1 MINFDE
7 VKSAAV
13 GKWPNIL
20 AALGISVSDNQKK
33 HTCCPVCSPGD
44 PKSDRFRFTNETGNG
59 EWFCNQCSPKK
70 AGNGIGLVMKVLDVD
85 YKAAMTAI
93 APIVGTVEMSK
104 YQKEQPISPDLL
116 RKIFKE
122 SLPVEKGDS
131 VHLYLKT
138 RGLTS
143 MPKTLRY
150 SPACYEPETKKNQ
163 RAMLALFTLQDGT
176 AVTMHRTFITDDGRK
191 LDIEHPKKALP
202 TLRPMSGGAVRL
214 YPQEATLGVCEGVET
229 AIALRNAMRV
239 PVWAVLGTALLAGFE
254 PPKGVET
261 VIIYSDNDAN
271 FAGQKAA
278 YDLANRL
285 VVKNKLRVSV
295 EIPSVAGDDFLDE
308 INRQ

>member
-1 MINFDE
+1 MIDFDE
-7 VKSAAV
+7 VKAAAV
-13 GKWPNIL
+13 GRWPNL
-20 AALGISVSDNQKK
+20 LRELGIDVSDNQKK
-33 HTCCPVCSPGD
+33 HTPCPYCKGT
-44 PKSDRFRFTNETGNG
+44 DRFRFTNETGNG
-59 EWFCNQCSPKK
+59 EWFCNQCTPK
-70 AGNGIGLVMKVLDVD
+70 AGTGIGLVMKVLDVD

-122 SLPVEKGDS
+122 SSPVEKGDS
-131 VHLYLKT
+131 VYLYLKN

-143 MPKTLRY
+143 MPKTLLY

-261 VIIYSDNDAN
+261 VIIYSDNDTN
-271 FAGQKAA
+271 YAGQKAA

-285 VVKNKLRVSV
+285 VVKNKLRISV

-308 INRQ
+308 INRHEGN

>member
-1 MINFDE
+1 MINYDQL
-7 VKSAAV
+7 KADCI
-13 GKWPNIL
+13 GRWPGIL
-20 AALGISVSDNQKK
+20 QNLGIDVSENQKK
-33 HTCCPVCSPGD
+33 HTCCPACSPGE

-59 EWFCNQCSPKK
+59 EWFCNQGHPKK
-70 AGNGIGLVMKVLDVD
+70 AGDGVSLVMDVLNID

-202 TLRPMSGGAVRL
+202 TLKPMSGGAIRL
-214 YPQEATLGVCEGVET
+214 YPQEAILGVCEGIET
-229 AIALRNAMRV
+229 AIALRNAMKL
-239 PVWAVLGTALLAGFE
+239 PVWPVLGTALMAAFE

-261 VIIYSDNDAN
+261 VIVYSDNDEN
-271 FAGQKAA
+271 FAGQRAA
-278 YDLANRL
+278 FHLANKL
-285 VVKNKLRVSV
+285 VIKNKLKVSV